1 MTGASPE
8 ELAEFLAESQENL
21 DRFDRDVLALES
33 DPSNRDAVASAF
45 RAIHTLK
52 GTCGFLGFGR
62 LEGLAHDGESLL
74 ARVRDGAVR
83 VDAAV
88 ADALL
93 ALEDAVRRSLD
104 AIAATGDE
112 DDEHWEE
119 LRARLVA
126 LAEQA
131 HEAPRSV
138 AGANAVVFA
147 PAPSSGAPAELSS
160 GPESQASVEGD
171 VARGA
176 EPDGKSGARPT
187 LGETAVRV
195 DVGLLD
201 RLMNLVGELVLARNR
216 VMQLAQSEG
225 SAALAASTQQLSI
238 IASELQ
244 EQVMKTRMQPIDTL
258 FAKLPRVV
266 RDLAREL
273 GREVELVLEGR
284 DTELD
289 RTIIEAIRDPM
300 THLIRNAIDHGIEPP
315 DERRSQG
322 KAAHGVLRI
331 DAYHEGG
338 SVIIDVS
345 DDGRGIDLE
354 AVRARALAR
363 GLVHADELARL
374 GPREV
379 AELIFVPGFST
390 ATTVSAVSGRG
401 VGMDVVKT
409 NVESVGG
416 SIDIDSDPGR
426 GTRMRLRIPLTL
438 AIIPALMV
446 ETHGQRFAIPQAA
459 LAELVRLELD
469 GRHSL
474 VEIVDHTPVLRRRD
488 RLVPL
493 LDLGAILGL
502 APPFPE
508 RGLDAVSVVIL
519 SAGATSFGIV
529 VDRIVDTQEIVVKP
543 LGQFVS
549 QLQCYSGA
557 TILGDG
563 RVALIVDVG
572 GIAQLGGLAVE
583 RAHETTSES
592 VGEAESEAE
601 PVIVLAAGGTERLGV
616 RLREIERLEE
626 FALGAVEYVEGHEVV
641 QYRGG
646 VMRLVRLAHLV
657 GLASQPARPDPINV
671 IVAVDPAG
679 QLVGLVVDEVL
690 DMALAPV
697 SRTHGAIVLDGKL
710 VRVLELDALLER
722 AGEVSHV

>member
-1 MTGASPE
+1 MTDASPE

-21 DRFDRDVLALES
+21 DRFDRDVLTLEA
-33 DPSNRDAVASAF
+33 DPTNHDAVASAF

-104 AIAATGDE
+104 AMAVSGVE
-112 DDEHWEE
+112 DDESWGD
-119 LRARLVA
+119 LRGRLVA
-126 LAEQA
+126 LAERAAESPQ
-131 HEAPRSV
+131 PPGR
-138 AGANAVVFA
+138 ANAVVFA
-147 PAPSSGAPAELSS
+147 PVAPPSAPAERSADPEPAPAADSDRVRSTESDARLGVRS
-160 GPESQASVEGD
+160 GLNESV
-171 VARGA
+171 
-176 EPDGKSGARPT
+176 
-187 LGETAVRV
+187 VRV
-195 DVGLLD
+195 DVALLD

-273 GREVELVLEGR
+273 GREVDLVLEGR

-315 DERRSQG
+315 DERLAQG
-322 KAAHGVLRI
+322 KPARGVLRI
-331 DAYHEGG
+331 EAYHEGG

-345 DDGRGIDLE
+345 DDGRGLDLE
-354 AVRARALAR
+354 AVRTRALER
-363 GLVHADELARL
+363 GVVHADELARL

-409 NVESVGG
+409 NVEGVGG
-416 SIDIDSDPGR
+416 SIDIDSEPGR

-446 ETHGQRFAIPQAA
+446 ETHGQRFAIPQTA

-469 GRHSL
+469 GRHSP

-493 LDLGAILGL
+493 LDLGAILAL

-529 VDRIVDTQEIVVKP
+529 VDRIVETQEIVVKP
-543 LGQFVS
+543 LGQYVS

-572 GIAQLGGLAVE
+572 GIARLGGLAVE
-583 RAHETTSES
+583 REHETTPEA
-592 VGEAESEAE
+592 VGDQESETE

-626 FALGAVEYVEGHEVV
+626 FALDAVEYVEGHEVV

-657 GLASQPARPDPINV
+657 GLASQPAHPDPIDV
-671 IVAVDPAG
+671 IVAADPAG
-679 QLVGLVVDEVL
+679 ELLGLVVDEVL

-697 SRTHGAIVLDGKL
+697 GTSRAAIVLDGKL
-710 VRVLELDALLER
+710 VRVLELGTLLAR